1 MNDNLI
7 INDSKS
13 LIYSI
18 CVFDIE
24 KEKIVL
30 FQVSLKYI

>member
-18 CVFDIE
+18 CVYDME
-24 KEKIVL
+24 KEKNVL
-30 FQVSLKYI
+30 FQVSLK

>member
-1 MNDNLI
+1 MNDNLT

-18 CVFDIE
+18 CVYDME
-24 KEKIVL
+24 KDKSVL
-30 FQVSLKYI
+30 FQVSYK

>member
-13 LIYSI
+13 LIYSLS
-18 CVFDIE
+18 VYDME
-24 KEKIVL
+24 KEKNVL
-30 FQVSLKYI
+30 FQVSLK

>member
-7 INDSKS
+7 INNSKS

-18 CVFDIE
+18 CVYDME
-24 KEKIVL
+24 KEKSVL
-30 FQVSLKYI
+30 FQVRLK

>member
-18 CVFDIE
+18 CVFDTE
-24 KEKIVL
+24 KENNYYKLIL
-30 FQVSLKYI
+30 FE

>member
-7 INDSKS
+7 INNSKS

-18 CVFDIE
+18 CVYDME
-24 KEKIVL
+24 KEKSVL
-30 FQVSLKYI
+30 FQVSLK

>member
-18 CVFDIE
+18 SVYDME
-24 KEKIVL
+24 KEKSVL
-30 FQVSLKYI
+30 FQVSLK

>member
-18 CVFDIE
+18 CVYDME
-24 KEKIVL
+24 KEKSLL
-30 FQVSLKYI
+30 FQVSLK